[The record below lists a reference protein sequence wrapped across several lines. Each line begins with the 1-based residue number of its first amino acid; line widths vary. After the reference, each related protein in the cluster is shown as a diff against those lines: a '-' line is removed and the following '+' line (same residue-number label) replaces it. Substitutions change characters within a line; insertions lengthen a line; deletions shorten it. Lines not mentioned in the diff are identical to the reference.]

1 VADLFLLSK
10 PPGSIRAEL
19 CFKLMER
26 SDNPV
31 IYLVG
36 DGVFHL
42 NGAQKIP
49 VKRIIICK
57 DDASAR
63 GVPADAGAYGQVEF
77 YDRLV
82 HEMMETSDHVYS
94 F

>member
-1 VADLFLLSK
+1 MADLFLLSK

-42 NGAQKIP
+42 IGTQQIP
-49 VKRIIICK
+49 AVRIITSK

-63 GVPADAGAYGQVEF
+63 GVPVKAGAYGQDEF
-77 YDRLV
+77 YHRLV
-82 HEMMETSDHVYS
+82 HEIMETSDHVYS

>member
-1 VADLFLLSK
+1 MTDLFLLTK
-10 PPGSIRAEL
+10 PPGSTRAEL

-26 SDNPV
+26 SSDPV
-31 IYLVG
+31 IYLFG

-42 NGAQKIP
+42 LSPAEIP
-49 VKRIIICK
+49 ADRVIICK
-57 DDASAR
+57 EDASAR
-63 GVPADAGAYGQVEF
+63 GVPAGACAYGQDEF

-82 HEMMETSDHVYS
+82 HEMMETADHVYT

>member
-1 VADLFLLSK
+1 MTDLFLLTK
-10 PPGSIRAEL
+10 PPGSPRAEL

-26 SDNPV
+26 SDNPA
-31 IYLVG
+31 IYLFG

-42 NGAQKIP
+42 LSTPEIP
-49 VKRIIICK
+49 AGRISICK
-57 DDASAR
+57 EDALAR
-63 GVPADAGAYGQVEF
+63 GVPAGAGAYGQDVF

-82 HEMMETSDHVYS
+82 NEMMETADHVYT

>member
-1 VADLFLLSK
+1 MTDLFLLTK
-10 PPGSIRAEL
+10 PPGSTRAEL

-26 SDNPV
+26 SGDPV
-31 IYLVG
+31 LYLAG

-42 NGAQKIP
+42 LGASQIP
-49 VKRIIICK
+49 VGRIIVCR
-57 DDASAR
+57 DDALAR
-63 GVPADAGAYGQVEF
+63 GVPAGTAASGQDEF

-82 HEMMETSDHVYS
+82 NEMMEIADNVYA